1 MRRFWWAFVRLFF
14 RLLYNQFAWTYDWV
28 AWGVS
33 LGQWKA
39 WGRTAIPH
47 LDGER
52 VLELAHGPGHLLV
65 SLADRGLAPIG
76 LDLSPYMGSL
86 AQRRLAQAGLPVPLV
101 RARAQ
106 ALPFRNRCLDSVVAA
121 FPTEFILNPVTLRE
135 VGRVLRDPDPAGRM
149 PGGRL
154 VVVGWA
160 RLGGRDPISRFIGWL
175 YQVTGQGEPPPGFG
189 EAAIAAA
196 GFIHRRVWERVG
208 RSDVM
213 LFVAHLEQAT
223 RDGRGSGVS
232 VPTGSSPTEWER
244 GRGVQ

>member
-1 MRRFWWAFVRLFF
+1 MRRFWWAFIRLFF
-14 RLLYNQFAWTYDWV
+14 RLLYNQSAWTYDWV
-28 AWGVS
+28 AWVVS

-47 LDGER
+47 LEGER
-52 VLELAHGPGHLLV
+52 ILELAHGPGHLLV

-76 LDLSPYMGSL
+76 LDLSPYMGRL
-86 AQRRLAQAGLPVPLV
+86 AQRRLAKAGLSAPLV

-106 ALPFRNRCLDSVVAA
+106 ALPFRDRCLDSVVAT
-121 FPTEFILNPVTLRE
+121 FPTEFILDPATLDE
-135 VGRVLRDPDPAGRM
+135 VARVLCDPGPDERV
-149 PGGRL
+149 PGGRF

-175 YQVTGQGEPPPGFG
+175 YRVTGQGEPPPGFG

-196 GFIHRRVWERVG
+196 GFDHRRVWERVG

-213 LFVAHLEQAT
+213 LFVADLQQAR
-223 RDGRGSGVS
+223 RDGRGSGAS
-232 VPTGSSPTEWER
+232 APTGSSPTGWER